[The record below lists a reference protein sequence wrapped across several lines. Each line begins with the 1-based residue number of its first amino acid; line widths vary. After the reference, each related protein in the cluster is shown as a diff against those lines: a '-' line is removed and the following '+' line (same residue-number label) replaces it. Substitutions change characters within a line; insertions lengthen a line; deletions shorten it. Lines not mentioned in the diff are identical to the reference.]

1 MKLFLILNDDGTIF
15 ACGTTPLG
23 DNPILVDVE
32 DGMDVL
38 SNPTNYLYKDG
49 ALVKD
54 HELELKTAR
63 SEKIEE
69 LNAVCNMMILS
80 GFSHNGDDFQFTE
93 TDQSNFNQ
101 QLSLLLLDDTLD
113 VIVWKTENNGI
124 KQFNREQFIDTCK
137 AGELHKRKYI
147 GQYWRLKAY
156 VEALT
161 DIDSISNVNFNSD
174 INNVI
179 NNNTDS
185 NIEDEVS

>member
-1 MKLFLILNDDGTIF
+1 MNLFLIINDDGTIF

-23 DNPILVDVE
+23 DNPIEVTVE

-38 SNPTNYLYKDG
+38 SNPTNYIYKDG
-49 ALVKD
+49 SLVKD
-54 HELELKTAR
+54 PELELKTAR

-69 LNAVCNMMILS
+69 LNSICNMMILS
-80 GFSHNGDDFQFTE
+80 GYSHDGDDFQFTE

-113 VIVWKTENNGI
+113 SIIWKTENNGI
-124 KQFNREQFIDTCK
+124 KQFTREQFIATCK

-156 VEALT
+156 VESLN
-161 DIDSISNVNFNSD
+161 DIDNIINVNFNT
-174 INNVI
+174 VI
-179 NNNTDS
+179 DNGIDNSEN
-185 NIEDEVS
+185 EVS